1 MTALSLPS
9 NLPANWFA
17 MVMGL
22 GGLSIA
28 WQRAEALTGL
38 SPDAGYGMAWFALA
52 VFIVL
57 LAAYLRKMKKH
68 SEAFLAEFRNPSQ
81 IAFVGAI
88 PISMEV
94 LAVAFVNHHPGL
106 AEGLLLIGMP
116 LQLFVLSTMFR
127 RWLVGEK
134 IDPQAITPAWFIPAV
149 GGVLVPLSG
158 PQLGYVA
165 VAWFFLGIGLLLW
178 IFLMPILLAR
188 LIFIGPLP
196 AAAQPS
202 LLILL
207 PPPALGMVA
216 YVTLSGQLDVFA
228 LSLFVLMLFLATI
241 LLSLIG
247 PLTRSNFSMTWWAFS
262 FPTAASSGACSFMAL
277 QTGAP
282 AAKGL
287 ALVALLLC
295 TGVIFALLLRTLV
308 GIVRAQSTSA

>member
-68 SEAFLAEFRNPSQ
+68 SEAFLAEYRNPSQ
-81 IAFVGAI
+81 I
-88 PISMEV
+88 
-94 LAVAFVNHHPGL
+94 AFVNHHPGL

>member
-1 MTALSLPS
+1 
-9 NLPANWFA
+9 

-68 SEAFLAEFRNPSQ
+68 SEAFLAEYRNPSQ

-149 GGVLVPLSG
+149 GGV
-158 PQLGYVA
+158 
-165 VAWFFLGIGLLLW
+165 
-178 IFLMPILLAR
+178 
-188 LIFIGPLP
+188 
-196 AAAQPS
+196 
-202 LLILL
+202 
-207 PPPALGMVA
+207 
-216 YVTLSGQLDVFA
+216 
-228 LSLFVLMLFLATI
+228 
-241 LLSLIG
+241 
-247 PLTRSNFSMTWWAFS
+247 
-262 FPTAASSGACSFMAL
+262 
-277 QTGAP
+277 
-282 AAKGL
+282 
-287 ALVALLLC
+287 
-295 TGVIFALLLRTLV
+295 
-308 GIVRAQSTSA
+308 